1 MEAPSPSSGID
12 VVCAGEAMAMF
23 VPEHVGPLTGDT
35 LYRISAAGAEANVA
49 RYLARLGVRSAWVS
63 RVGTDPFGDFV
74 AKEVGR
80 DGVDVSRVERDDD
93 RATGVAFKQRGEAGT
108 DVYYYRR
115 RSAAS
120 ALGPEAA
127 AAAWGLNPQVLHLS
141 GITPALSE
149 DCREFIATALRTRPL
164 HAKVSFDVNWRPALW
179 SESDPGV
186 LHHIAQASDIVFV
199 GLDEAQEV
207 WGLSEIEAI
216 RSAVDAPPVLIVKRG
231 AAGCTVFEGE
241 RRIDVPALDVDVLE
255 PVGAGDAFAAG
266 FLYAH
271 LAGFDAKQAARMG
284 TVIASS
290 ALSVHTDVGA
300 MPDPHHVDHLLALE
314 DDDWRLARYEP
325 WQKLR
330 NRPDVPNC

>member
-1 MEAPSPSSGID
+1 LESQSRWAGID

-23 VPEHVGPLTGDT
+23 VPEHPGPLTGDT
-35 LYRISAAGAEANVA
+35 RYRISAAGAEANVA

-63 RVGTDPFGDFV
+63 RVGNDLFGDFV
-74 AKEVGR
+74 TKEVMR
-80 DGVDVSRVERDDD
+80 DGVDVSLVERDDS

-108 DVYYYRR
+108 NVHYYRH

-120 ALGPEAA
+120 ALDPEAA
-127 AAAWGLNPQVLHLS
+127 AAAWGLKPRFLHLS

-149 DCREFIATALRTRPL
+149 DCREFIAAALRTRPL
-164 HAKVSFDVNWRPALW
+164 HAKISFDLNWRPALW

-186 LHHIAQASDIVFV
+186 LHLIAQAADIVFV
-199 GLDEAQEV
+199 GLDEAQEA
-207 WGLSEIEAI
+207 WGISEIETI
-216 RSAVDAPPVLIVKRG
+216 RSTLDSPSILIVKRG
-231 AAGCTVFEGE
+231 AAGCTVFEGT

-290 ALSVHTDVGA
+290 ALSVYTDVGA
-300 MPDPHHVDHLLALE
+300 MPEPQYVDHLLALE
-314 DDDWRLARYEP
+314 DDDWKVARYTP
-325 WQKLR
+325 WQKMR